1 MTQEF
6 SLPPFD
12 ASQLYRVDT
21 FGDGSCDIRMRV
33 PLSVVVV
40 EGRHAVVEDTSR
52 PYEFWSTVN
61 VSFGMQQV
69 PVRFKIPASN
79 LAEAMAGMSAAGEEA
94 VRAMLAEL
102 ETQRTRAALLHGGGA
117 SPRPQ

>member
-21 FGDGSCDIRMRV
+21 FGDGSCDIRVRV
-33 PLSVVVV
+33 PVIASGDAPPLTDPS
-40 EGRHAVVEDTSR
+40 RAV
-52 PYEFWSTVN
+52 EFWSTVN

-69 PVRFKIPASN
+69 PVRFKIPAAN
-79 LAEAMAGMSAAGEEA
+79 LAEAMAGMAAAGEEA
-94 VRAMLAEL
+94 VRAMLTEL